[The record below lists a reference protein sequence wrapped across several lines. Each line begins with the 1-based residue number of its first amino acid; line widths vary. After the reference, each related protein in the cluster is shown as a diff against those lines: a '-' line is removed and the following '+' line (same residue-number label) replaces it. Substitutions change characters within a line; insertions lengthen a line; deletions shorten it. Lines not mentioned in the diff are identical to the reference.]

1 MKKKTLLNAI
11 RILLLIIMGASFIVA
26 AFMTGA
32 ICGFVVTGCI
42 SIVYLIILRAIE
54 DLSKYD

>member
-26 AFMTGA
+26 AFMTGT
-32 ICGFVVTGCI
+32 IFGFVVTGCI